1 MTSSIDN
8 NNENDDY
15 TQYYNDD
22 IANDDPYDHIINKN
36 THETHEIHENNDNNN
51 NISNGSNEHEDEC
64 TKSTFQPLQVLCEVN
79 GFIIPAIID
88 TGAQISIMSASCA
101 KRCRVSSNI
110 DSRYAGKAIGVGT
123 SEIIGRINQLD
134 MRIGPVSFKND
145 ISILREASVDFLI
158 GMDFLRRFRCEVSF
172 NDNILRLQVK
182 GRRFRVPLVTG
193 DSIITGGKEFFERT
207 VAAEESDNEMIH
219 TTSGI
224 TSTTGTSKPST
235 TEVKTNKSHAHMSI
249 YEDDID
255 DAFDGSMSLEGV

>member
-1 MTSSIDN
+1 
-8 NNENDDY
+8 
-15 TQYYNDD
+15 
-22 IANDDPYDHIINKN
+22 
-36 THETHEIHENNDNNN
+36 
-51 NISNGSNEHEDEC
+51 
-64 TKSTFQPLQVLCEVN
+64 
-79 GFIIPAIID
+79 
-88 TGAQISIMSASCA
+88 
-101 KRCRVSSNI
+101 
-110 DSRYAGKAIGVGT
+110 
-123 SEIIGRINQLD
+123 
-134 MRIGPVSFKND
+134 
-145 ISILREASVDFLI
+145 
-158 GMDFLRRFRCEVSF
+158 MDFLRRFRCEVSF

-219 TTSGI
+219 TTTGILLLTQSLTHSLTHPLLSLTYSLLGI